1 MNVFDLFATLTL
13 DDEEY
18 RKKLNEDEDE
28 ASGHGSRIGAAF
40 GAAGKAVVAGLT
52 AAAAG
57 VGFLVKSAIGAY
69 ANYEQLV
76 GGIETLF
83 SSLDGSVSAASEVM
97 TNAANAYKTAG
108 MSANQYM
115 ETVTSFS
122 AALVSS
128 LDGDYSKA
136 AAISDMAITDMADNA
151 NKMGTSME
159 SIQMAYQGFAKQN
172 YTMLDNLKLGYGG
185 TKTEMERLLADAEK
199 ITGVHYDI
207 SNLSDVYEAIH
218 VIQGEVGI
226 TGTTAEEAAKTIS
239 GSTAMMKASFAN
251 LMVGIA
257 DDSADFDALVSNF
270 VDSVATMA
278 GNILPRISSA
288 LQGVGKLIGALAPQ
302 IASAIPMLITQ
313 VLPALMSSAATLLN
327 SFGNAILQ
335 NLPTLIESALQIV
348 LTLAQGVAEALPELV
363 PVVVDIML
371 QIVDTLIENIDLLID
386 AALQIMIGLAE
397 GIVAATPELLAKAPE
412 IIAKLVT
419 ALAEAAPQLLSA
431 ASTIISTIAS
441 GIASFVSNLASS
453 AWSIITT
460 IASGIAGKISDIYQ
474 AGIDIINKVI
484 EGAGSIISTVAD
496 IGSNIVEG
504 IWNGISAG
512 YDWIVGKISGWVD
525 SVIDFIKNALGISSP
540 SKVMRDQVG
549 KFMAQGIGAG
559 FVDEMARVEADMQS
573 AIPKT
578 FDVGATIN
586 ASGYASAYT
595 TTGGDFVSEIRG
607 LREDIRN
614 LGIYLD
620 TGVLVGAINDGLG
633 QLKVNYDRR
642 QFA

>member
-52 AAAAG
+52 AAATG

-69 ANYEQLV
+69 ADYEQLV
-76 GGIETLF
+76 GGVETLF
-83 SSLDGSVSAASEVM
+83 SSLDGTVSAASDVM
-97 TNAANAYKTAG
+97 ANAANAYKTAG
-108 MSANQYM
+108 LSANEYM

-128 LDGDYSKA
+128 LDGDYTKA

-226 TGTTAEEAAKTIS
+226 TGTTAEEAANTIS

-257 DDSADFDALVSNF
+257 DDSADFDALVNNF

-288 LQGVGKLIGALAPQ
+288 LQGVGKLVEALAPQ

-313 VLPALMSSAATLLN
+313 VLPALMSSAATLLK

-348 LTLAQGVAEALPELV
+348 LMLAQGIAEALPELI

-441 GIASFVSNLASS
+441 GIASFVGNLASS
-453 AWSIITT
+453 AWSIITE
-460 IASGIAGKISDIYQ
+460 IATGIGNKLSDIWQ
-474 AGIDIINKVI
+474 AGVDVVNKVI
-484 EGAGSIISTVAD
+484 EGAGSVISTVAD

-512 YDWIVGKISGWVD
+512 YDWIVGKIKGWVSD
-525 SVIDFIKNALGISSP
+525 VLEFIKNALGIASP

-549 KFMAQGIGAG
+549 KYLAQGLGIG
-559 FVDEMARVEADMQS
+559 FVDEMAEVEAEMQN
-573 AIPKT
+573 AIPRT

-586 ASGYASAYT
+586 ANGYAT
-595 TTGGDFVSEIRG
+595 TTAGGDFMSELRG

-620 TGVLVGAINDGLG
+620 TGVLVGAVNYGLG

-642 QFA
+642 VLA